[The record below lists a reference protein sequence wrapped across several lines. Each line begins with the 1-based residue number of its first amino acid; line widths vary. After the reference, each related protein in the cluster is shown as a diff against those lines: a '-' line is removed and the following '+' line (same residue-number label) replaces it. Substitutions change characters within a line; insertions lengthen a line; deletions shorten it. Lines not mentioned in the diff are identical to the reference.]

1 MLVSRWHV
9 IVALGAALASGPL
22 VAAEKVGEAV
32 LIRTSVTGGSGAL
45 ATRSPVHRDEQIRT
59 SKTGL
64 GEFLFRDGTKFAIGW
79 NSNVTIDKFVF
90 DDSRTVK
97 NLTIKAAKGSFRW
110 ISGGS
115 SSSAYK
121 IKTPAGT
128 IGIRGTAFD
137 FYVGANGTTA
147 VVLFNGSAQFC
158 GRNGCR
164 TLNRRC
170 DIIIATRAGVQ
181 DPRRLDQNAIRD
193 LGTQRALPFISGS
206 QALSGRFRVPG
217 SGCLKTAFNQ
227 KGAKAN
233 ASRSTTASP
242 PGAPNPSTPN
252 PSTPNPSTPNPGPT
266 GGNPNNGKGNGGGDN
281 SPNGRS
287 DVGR

>member
-1 MLVSRWHV
+1 MPVSRWQF
-9 IVALGAALASGPL
+9 IVATGVAFASQTS
-22 VAAEKVGEAV
+22 VAAEQVGEAV
-32 LIRTSVTGGSGAL
+32 LIRTSVTGERGAL

-64 GEFLFRDGTKFAIGW
+64 GEFLFRDGTKFAVGW
-79 NSNVTIDKFVF
+79 NSTVTIDKFVF
-90 DDSRTVK
+90 DDSKTVK

-115 SSSAYK
+115 TSGAYK
-121 IKTPAGT
+121 INTPAGT

-164 TLNRRC
+164 SLNRRC
-170 DIIIATRAGVQ
+170 DVIIATRAGGVQ
-181 DPRRLDQNAIRD
+181 DPRRLDRNTLRD
-193 LGTQRALPFISGS
+193 LGTQRALPFISGD

-217 SGCLKTAFNQ
+217 SGCLRTVSRTEPKSSVTPSAPTA
-227 KGAKAN
+227 APE
-233 ASRSTTASP
+233 P
-242 PGAPNPSTPN
+242 PAPEPPAPEPPAPEVPSA
-252 PSTPNPSTPNPGPT
+252 PSGKH
-266 GGNPNNGKGNGGGDN
+266 PNNGKGNGGGDG
-281 SPNGRS
+281 SPNGRNNS
-287 DVGR
+287 NR

>member
-1 MLVSRWHV
+1 MPVSRWHI
-9 IVALGAALASGPL
+9 IVAAWVALASETS

-32 LIRTSVTGGSGAL
+32 LIRTSVTGQNGAL
-45 ATRSPVHRDEQIRT
+45 ATHSPVHRDERIRT
-59 SKTGL
+59 SKSGL
-64 GEFLFRDGTKFAIGW
+64 GEFLFRDGTRFAVGW
-79 NSNVTIDKFVF
+79 NSTVTIDKFVF
-90 DDSRTVK
+90 DDSRTVQ

-121 IKTPAGT
+121 INTPAGT

-170 DIIIATRAGVQ
+170 DVIIATRAGGVQ
-181 DPRRLDQNAIRD
+181 DPRRLDQKALRD
-193 LGTQRALPFISGS
+193 LGTQRALPFISGG

-217 SGCLKTAFNQ
+217 SGCLHAANRTGSKTP
-227 KGAKAN
+227 
-233 ASRSTTASP
+233 ASRSAPAAAPDP
-242 PGAPNPSTPN
+242 PGSPEPPGT
-252 PSTPNPSTPNPGPT
+252 PGPSAP
-266 GGNPNNGKGNGGGDN
+266 GPGKGHPNNGKGNGGGDR

>member
-1 MLVSRWHV
+1 MV
-9 IVALGAALASGPL
+9 ALASETS

-32 LIRTSVTGGSGAL
+32 LIRTSVTGQSGAL
-45 ATRSPVHRDEQIRT
+45 ATRSPVHRDERIRT

-79 NSNVTIDKFVF
+79 NSSVTIDKFVF
-90 DDSRTVK
+90 DNSKTVK

-115 SSSAYK
+115 NSSAYK
-121 IKTPAGT
+121 ISTPAGT

-170 DIIIATRAGVQ
+170 DVIIATRAGVQ
-181 DPRRLDQNAIRD
+181 DPRRLDQKTLRD
-193 LGTQRALPFISGS
+193 LGTQRALPFISGG

-217 SGCLKTAFNQ
+217 SGCLRT
-227 KGAKAN
+227 
-233 ASRSTTASP
+233 ASRTETRSTV
-242 PGAPNPSTPN
+242 NPSTPSAAPDPPGSPEPPGTPEPPAPVPGN
-252 PSTPNPSTPNPGPT
+252 PPGK
-266 GGNPNNGKGNGGGDN
+266 GHPNNGKGNGGGDL

-287 DVGR
+287 DTDR